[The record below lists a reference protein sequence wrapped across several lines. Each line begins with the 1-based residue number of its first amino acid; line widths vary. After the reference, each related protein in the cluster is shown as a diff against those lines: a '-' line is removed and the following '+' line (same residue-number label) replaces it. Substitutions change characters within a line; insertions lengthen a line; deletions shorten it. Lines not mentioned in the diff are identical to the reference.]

1 MPGIA
6 AVNGPNVVIPRSR
19 GWVRP
24 RARPRLWAIRLAT
37 HGAVLTIRTALADG
51 ALLTL
56 LVAMTVL
63 LVMCIGAVIVAPP
76 PGPGSDASRK
86 YQATEPPLPL
96 PLPGRPPPAA
106 PSRPLPRRPPPVTAP
121 PRRVGGWSSADA
133 DTGEVGA
140 LPPLMRGPI
149 PRPQVSGKP
158 PWGPAPKP
166 PGPEPWAA
174 DNPPA

>member
-1 MPGIA
+1 
-6 AVNGPNVVIPRSR
+6 
-19 GWVRP
+19 
-24 RARPRLWAIRLAT
+24 
-37 HGAVLTIRTALADG
+37 
-51 ALLTL
+51 
-56 LVAMTVL
+56 MTVL
-63 LVMCIGAVIVAPP
+63 LVMCIGAVIVAPS

-96 PLPGRPPPAA
+96 PGRPPHAA

-133 DTGEVGA
+133 DTGEVGT
-140 LPPLMRGPI
+140 LPPMMRGPV
-149 PRPQVSGKP
+149 PRPHVSGEP

-174 DNPPA
+174 ENPPAQLAQVATRRVGVPAPSAARERHPKPGTTR